1 MRVIES
7 GMNQYQ
13 HVGMRCAGPCGLIG
27 VPHLGC
33 SKNSNNGWT
42 QDAKRIESDNG
53 TTENLAALNGIAQ
66 NVPILVTNEGV
77 FPFNENEKV
86 IHELKFKEDLLRT
99 KLFQEGKVTNV
110 ETGYL
115 RVPWVNEIIDT
126 RLQHY
131 AAQILAFKLR
141 QLQQLDRIVINKVA
155 GIPTQGVPLSV
166 PLAEELGYL
175 YLASSRKGKIIPTI
189 WQEATLMEKGMKL
202 YKNGAI
208 ASHIYNGIH
217 QDDIVVLA
225 DDILGDGDTI
235 VPIIQHFIEMGVRP
249 YVAVYVAKLYRP
261 GYQKLRELGI
271 YPVYVYGIKS
281 VGENNKFELT
291 PNDFS

>member
-1 MRVIES
+1 MVEGLRVRV
-7 GMNQYQ
+7 
-13 HVGMRCAGPCGLIG
+13 VGVSRYVGGHCAGPCKSIG
-27 VPHLGC
+27 TMHNSCLGGGGV
-33 SKNSNNGWT
+33 NEEFV
-42 QDAKRIESDNG
+42 DG
-53 TTENLAALNGIAQ
+53 TETAQLAALNGIAQ
-66 NVPILVTNEGV
+66 NVPILVTNEGI
-77 FPFNENEKV
+77 FPLNENEKV
-86 IHELKFKEDLLRT
+86 IQELKLKEDLLRK
-99 KLFQEGKVTNV
+99 KLLQEGKVTNV

-115 RVPWVNEIIDT
+115 RVPWVNEIVDT

-131 AAQILAFKLR
+131 AAQILAFKLQ

-175 YLASSRKGKIIPTI
+175 FLASSRKGRIIPTI
-189 WQEATLMEKGMKL
+189 WQNATLMEQGMKQ

-208 ASHIYNGIH
+208 ASHIYNGIL
-217 QDDIVVLA
+217 QGDIVVLT

-235 VPIIQHFIEMGVRP
+235 IPIIQHFIDMGVQP

-261 GYQKLRELGI
+261 GYQKLRKLGI
-271 YPVYVYGIKS
+271 YPVFVYGIKS

-291 PNDFS
+291 QNDFS